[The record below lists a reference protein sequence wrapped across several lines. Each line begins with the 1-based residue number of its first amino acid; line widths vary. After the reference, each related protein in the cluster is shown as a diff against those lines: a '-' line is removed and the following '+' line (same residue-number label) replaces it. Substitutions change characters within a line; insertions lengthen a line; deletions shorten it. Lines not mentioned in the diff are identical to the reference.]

1 MTTRHSDNDFDTSRI
16 GQISSASPAR
26 DSGYIEHTNNGQG
39 ENGYSVDINDSQNVN
54 LSQTGYSQG
63 SGSGTGTSIGSKP
76 EDERKL
82 FVGGLTWDTT
92 QEDLREYFSSF
103 GNVLDCSIKHDPSTG
118 RSRGFAFLVFDSKDI
133 VERILS
139 QNDHFVKGRR
149 VDPKPA
155 HRRLN
160 AANNQMNNI
169 TNNNVSSQSS
179 LYGVGP
185 TSAVPYT
192 NMMMGAGASANPYSN
207 NRKVFIGGLDPSFP
221 DTKLR
226 EYFSKFGQIDEIDL
240 PYDKEKNERRPFC
253 FISFQTEQAAQ
264 EVLRL
269 QRHTIGDISVDVK
282 RAKPKTMNNQQHQ
295 QLQQQVY
302 DPYGQQATYSNYGA
316 GVPSYGQ
323 SAAYQTQDAYTHWN
337 AYTYNQQA
345 NPATYPYGSSG
356 STGAPSPGPSSYS
369 QYPEHQSNSQY
380 QYTSST
386 TAVNPSD
393 YYSQYGYGAPQT
405 TGVYAEPNA
414 YSASYDYSSY
424 YPSMNTGMSGTMGD
438 SATGQQTGN
447 SPGNQN
453 DYDHDNHHGKS
464 KTTIVASPTYHPY
477 SRS

>member
-63 SGSGTGTSIGSKP
+63 SGSGAGASSGSKP

-295 QLQQQVY
+295 QLQQQIY

-323 SAAYQTQDAYTHWN
+323 SAAYQTQDA
-337 AYTYNQQA
+337 
-345 NPATYPYGSSG
+345 
-356 STGAPSPGPSSYS
+356 
-369 QYPEHQSNSQY
+369 
-380 QYTSST
+380 
-386 TAVNPSD
+386 
-393 YYSQYGYGAPQT
+393 
-405 TGVYAEPNA
+405 
-414 YSASYDYSSY
+414 ASYDYSSY